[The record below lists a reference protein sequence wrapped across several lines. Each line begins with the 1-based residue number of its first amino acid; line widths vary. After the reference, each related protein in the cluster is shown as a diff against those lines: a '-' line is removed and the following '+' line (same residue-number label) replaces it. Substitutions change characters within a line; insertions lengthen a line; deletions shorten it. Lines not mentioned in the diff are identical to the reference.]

1 MDFLAGIKG
10 FFMGSN
16 FRKVMDAGRA
26 YMIGLRHNLRNQ
38 PHLSTLPSSPRIDD
52 TFLVEFPKSG
62 ITWLTFLIA
71 SVNLQKSGIER
82 QPTFFAINDLV
93 PDIHVSRHLPPPL
106 PFPDMRFIKSH
117 AGYNPLYS
125 KVIYLVRDPRDVMV
139 SYYAFARKLGWYNG
153 SLHDMIKDPQFGI
166 KAWVA
171 HANSW
176 LDETKP
182 SVSFNVIRYEDL
194 QANAGGVLKRIYSL
208 LGYSIEDEIIG
219 RAVDLA
225 SFSAMKEN
233 EAFCSENNPTLPA
246 DFKFVRE
253 GGSSYKAEISKED
266 IDFIEKVAGETMSA
280 FGYI

>member
-1 MDFLAGIKG
+1 
-10 FFMGSN
+10 
-16 FRKVMDAGRA
+16 MDAARA

-194 QANAGGVLKRIYSL
+194 MRRSKEKKTFVYFLTLNTHLPNDAALADGSPAVCPDTATDKVCTLLKAHENFFAGLAGLLK
-208 LGYSIEDEIIG
+208 D
-219 RAVDLA
+219 
-225 SFSAMKEN
+225 
-233 EAFCSENNPTLPA
+233 PTLPPIHIVLVGDHAPPFA
-246 DFKFVRE
+246 DLKSRQKFSDKVVPFL
-253 GGSSYKAEISKED
+253 EIVPK
-266 IDFIEKVAGETMSA
+266 
-280 FGYI
+280 